1 MTTDQFLTLL
11 AICAWPTVALIA
23 GVAFVHGVRL
33 LVDGL
38 FAAASKV
45 SHDATFDTTRKL
57 QLASSVLQSTL
68 PAMVH
73 AIATP
78 RPVHRTDKLAATC
91 EHALITILQANGGFP
106 GSRGDDTTRQLVR
119 EVRKMFDE
127 VNRPTPEPPI
137 VDRGGGGSEPIHV
150 TARDLDFDI
159 GDMGDLED
167 VEEGEV
173 YGS

>member
-33 LVDGL
+33 LVD
-38 FAAASKV
+38 AAVDYLETYQHWQK
-45 SHDATFDTTRKL
+45 TRQTL
-57 QLASSVLQSTL
+57 DGEQFNINRSSYERLCRQ
-68 PAMVH
+68 
-73 AIATP
+73 
-78 RPVHRTDKLAATC
+78 C
-91 EHALITILQANGGFP
+91 ESSFLVILQANGGIP
-106 GSRGDDTTRQLVR
+106 ARQSDDAARSLVR
-119 EVRKMFDE
+119 EIRKMYSEID
-127 VNRPTPEPPI
+127 RPTPEPPI
-137 VDRGGGGSEPIHV
+137 VDRGSGGSEPIHV